1 MVKHSISSNYILGSG
16 ILLAMF
22 IGLYYPVILKMVGDW
37 SNDPNYS
44 HGFLVPLV
52 TLYLLW
58 QKKHSLLQVSLSPSN
73 WGLFVLI
80 CGLCI
85 YIFGYLAA
93 ELFTMRVSMLVVLAG
108 IIISNLGMSF
118 FRCALLPYGYLYFM
132 IPLPYLVYDAIA
144 FPLKLFVAKYSVI
157 ALQIIGISVYREGN
171 IIMLPTTTLEVADAC
186 SGIRSLMSLLALG
199 VAYAY
204 FSQKS
209 LTKKIILVASTVP
222 IALLA
227 NAVRVIGTGILAH
240 HYGAAAAEGFFHEFA
255 GMVIFAVS
263 MTMLVGVGVV
273 LSRIGQNSK
282 G

>member
-1 MVKHSISSNYILGSG
+1 MARHSVSSNYIFGSG
-16 ILLAMF
+16 ILLVLLL
-22 IGLYYPVILKMVGDW
+22 GLYYPIILKMVGDW

-44 HGFLVPLV
+44 HGFLVPLIA
-52 TLYLLW
+52 LYLLW
-58 QKKHSLLQVSLSPSN
+58 QKRPSLLQTPISPSN
-73 WGLFVLI
+73 WGLLALT

-85 YIFGYLAA
+85 YVFGHLAA
-93 ELFTMRVSMLVVLAG
+93 ELFTMRASMLVVLAG
-108 IIISNLGMSF
+108 VIISNLGISF

-132 IPLPYLVYDAIA
+132 IPLPYLLYDAIA
-144 FPLKLFVAKYSVI
+144 FPLKLFVAKYSVMV
-157 ALQIIGISVYREGN
+157 LQIIGISVYREGN
-171 IIMLPTTTLEVADAC
+171 IIMLPATTLEVADAC

-209 LTKKIILVASTVP
+209 LTKKIVLVASTIP
-222 IALLA
+222 IAVLA

-263 MTMLVGVGVV
+263 MAMLIGVGVV
-273 LSRIGQNSK
+273 LSRLGRNQK

>member
-58 QKKHSLLQVSLSPSN
+58 QKKHSLLQIPLSPSN
-73 WGLFVLI
+73 WGLFALI

-85 YIFGYLAA
+85 YVFGHLAA

-108 IIISNLGMSF
+108 LIISNLGMNF

-144 FPLKLFVAKYSVI
+144 FPLKLFVAKYSVV

-171 IIMLPTTTLEVADAC
+171 IIMLPATTLEVADAC

-209 LTKKIILVASTVP
+209 LTKKIILIASTIP

-227 NAVRVIGTGILAH
+227 NAARVIGTGILAH
-240 HYGAAAAEGFFHEFA
+240 HYGAAVAEGFFHEFA

-263 MTMLVGVGVV
+263 MTMLVGV
-273 LSRIGQNSK
+273 
-282 G
+282 